1 MKKIW
6 IVIVLFFFTVG
17 NVGCNNNDRVSRDGI
32 EKIVAIETA
41 FGTAEKEYE
50 LDDDEAEEF
59 MNRYRDIQVYE
70 QIDSSVRYRGA
81 LYGFRIY
88 YEENRVETIFIVKPC
103 LMIDEKSYLVDEESC
118 DKLDDMWSDVTGL
131 F

>member
-17 NVGCNNNDRVSRDGI
+17 NVGCNNSNRVTY
-32 EKIVAIETA
+32 EKIVAIEAA
-41 FGTAEKEYE
+41 FGAEEKEYR

-59 MNRYRDIQVYE
+59 MDMYRDIHMYE

>member
-6 IVIVLFFFTVG
+6 IILVLSFFVLG
-17 NVGCNNNDRVSRDGI
+17 NAGCNSSNKVTFDKI

-88 YEENRVETIFIVKPC
+88 YEGDRIETIFIVSPC
-103 LMIDEKSYLVDEESC
+103 LIIDGKSHLVDEESC

>member
-17 NVGCNNNDRVSRDGI
+17 NVGCNNSNRLTY
-32 EKIVAIETA
+32 EKIVAIEAA

-59 MNRYRDIQVYE
+59 MDMYRDIQVYE
-70 QIDSSVRYRGA
+70 QIDPSVRYRGA

-88 YEENRVETIFIVKPC
+88 YEGNRVETIFIVKPC
-103 LMIDEKSYLVDEESC
+103 LIIDGKSHLVNEESC
-118 DKLDDMWSDVTGL
+118 DKLDDMWSDVTGV

>member
-17 NVGCNNNDRVSRDGI
+17 NVGCNNSNRVTY
-32 EKIVAIETA
+32 EKIVAIEAA
-41 FGTAEKEYE
+41 FGAEEKEYR

-59 MNRYRDIQVYE
+59 MDMYRDIHMYE

-118 DKLDDMWSDVTGL
+118 DKLDDMWSNVTEL

>member
-1 MKKIW
+1 MKKVW
-6 IVIVLFFFTVG
+6 IILVLSFFALG
-17 NVGCNNNDRVSRDGI
+17 NVGCNNSNKVTSDKI
-32 EKIVAIETA
+32 EEIVAIEAA
-41 FGTAEKEYE
+41 FGTEEKEYE
-50 LDDDEAEEF
+50 LDDDEEKEF

-88 YEENRVETIFIVKPC
+88 YGGDRIETIFIVSPC
-103 LMIDEKSYLVDEESC
+103 LMIDGKSYLVDEESL